1 MKRMIEMKR
10 IIAVVMILTLALGL
24 AACGSKTSEEAK
36 PFKAGVWSVI
46 KDGKE
51 AATYTFTDSMTEC
64 SYDTDKTGVPF
75 DYEIDG
81 NTYIFHMGSA
91 DDVSKAKVVFA
102 DEDNATIIWESPARE
117 ETLRYKGTEA
127 ETEAA
132 ETENAENDSDFPHL
146 IINSEPFT
154 VTAEDGFESAGTTA
168 YICDATE
175 KYLFRSSTSR
185 VTWKVYVLDKP
196 FEDGIRYLSQAE
208 TPALVGDGVVKIAEG
223 KYVYVVCSDN
233 AFSSDSPSDAKVEI
247 TYAEGLTGNY
257 YDFVSQR
264 ATALVIEDGD
274 EIEITVKWSSSASE
288 TTEWEMTC
296 EKDGDKLSYTDCEKT
311 NSVYDESGNADDTVE
326 YDDGEGYFT
335 LKDGKLL
342 WDGAAEENCK
352 TCVFEM
358 Q

>member
-1 MKRMIEMKR
+1 MKKLLAVIMI
-10 IIAVVMILTLALGL
+10 AALVLGL
-24 AACGSKTSEEAK
+24 AACGAGKGEEAK

-51 AATYTFTDSMTEC
+51 TATYTFTDDMTQC
-64 SYDTDKTGVPF
+64 SYDTDISGLPF
-75 DYEIDG
+75 DYEIKG

-102 DEDNATIIWESPARE
+102 DENNCTIIWEDPARE

-127 ETEAA
+127 ETQQTEAQSTPA
-132 ETENAENDSDFPHL
+132 DPDFPL
-146 IINSEPFT
+146 IVINSEPFT
-154 VTAEDGFESAGTTA
+154 VTSEDGFESAGTTS
-168 YICDATE
+168 YFCDTTE
-175 KYLFRSSTSR
+175 KYVFRSSTSK
-185 VTWKVYVLDKP
+185 VTWKVFVLDKP
-196 FEDGIRYLSQAE
+196 FEDGARYLTQAE
-208 TPALVGDGVVKIAEG
+208 VPALVGDGVVKIPAG
-223 KYVYVVCSDN
+223 KYVYIVCSESG
-233 AFSSDSPSDAKVEI
+233 FSADEPSDAKLEI

-264 ATALVIEDGD
+264 ATALVIEEDD
-274 EIEITVKWSSSASE
+274 EIEVTVSWSSSANE
-288 TTEWEMTC
+288 TTTWEMSCT
-296 EKDGDKLSYTDCEKT
+296 KDGDKLSYTDCEKT
-311 NSVYDESGNADDTVE
+311 NTVYDSQGNAEENVE
-326 YDDGEGYFT
+326 YDDGEGSFT

>member
-1 MKRMIEMKR
+1 MKKVLTVLMIFT
-10 IIAVVMILTLALGL
+10 VVFGL
-24 AACGSKTSEEAK
+24 AACGAKTAEEAK

-46 KDGKE
+46 KDGRE
-51 AATYTFTDSMTEC
+51 AATYTFTDDMTAC
-64 SYDTDKTGVPF
+64 SYDTEKTGLPF

-127 ETEAA
+127 QAETTETESA
-132 ETENAENDSDFPHL
+132 EAVSDFPRL

-154 VTAEDGFESAGTTA
+154 VTAEDGFESAGATA

-175 KYLFRSSTSR
+175 KYLFRSDTDK
-185 VTWKVYVLDKP
+185 VTWKVFVLDKP
-196 FEDGIRYLSQAE
+196 FEDGIRYLTQAE
-208 TPALVGDGVVKIAEG
+208 IPALVGDGVIKIESG
-223 KYVYVVCSDN
+223 KYVYIVCGENGFTTDE
-233 AFSSDSPSDAKVEI
+233 PSDAKLEI

-264 ATALVIEDGD
+264 ATAVVIEDGD

-288 TTEWEMTC
+288 TTEWKMTC
-296 EKDGDKLSYTDCEKT
+296 ETDGDKLNYTDCKKT
-311 NSVYDESGNADDTVE
+311 NASYDENGNADETTE
-326 YDDGEGYFT
+326 YDDGEGSFT

-342 WDGAAEENCK
+342 WDGAAEESCR